1 MDENM
6 ATLQQWVDE
15 SDNIVFFGGAGMS
28 TESGVPDFR
37 SKDGLY
43 NQCYDDPPETIIS
56 HSYFTCYPDKFYK
69 FYREKMIALE
79 AQPNVGH
86 LKLAELE
93 QAGKLKAVLTQ
104 NIDGLHQKAGS
115 KEVLELH
122 GSVHR
127 NYCMKCRKFYP
138 VETIVESKG
147 IPWCDCGGM
156 IKPDVVLYEE
166 ALDND
171 VMERAVQYIRN
182 ADMMIVAGSSLVV
195 YPAAGLINYY
205 RGHKLVLINRSATP
219 YDSQADLVI
228 HNTIGKVFG
237 QIQVR

>member
-1 MDENM
+1 MDAE
-6 ATLQQWVDE
+6 
-15 SDNIVFFGGAGMS
+15 
-28 TESGVPDFR
+28 
-37 SKDGLY
+37 
-43 NQCYDDPPETIIS
+43 
-56 HSYFTCYPDKFYK
+56 
-69 FYREKMIALE
+69 
-79 AQPNVGH
+79 PNVGH

-115 KEVLELH
+115 REVLELH

-127 NYCMKCRKFYP
+127 NYCMKCGKFYP
-138 VETIVESKG
+138 VETIVNGDG
-147 IPWCDCGGM
+147 IPWCSCGGM

-171 VMERAVQYIRN
+171 VMYRAVEYIRK

-205 RGHKLVLINRSATP
+205 KGKRLVLINRSATP
-219 YDSQADLVI
+219 FDSQADLVI